1 MNNPARLIPILRYA
15 LLALG
20 LIAGPAVALAQTA
33 PTVTTHPSS
42 ATVTLPTA
50 ATAAFSVVVSGDP
63 APGLQW
69 QVNAGPGWVTLFN
82 DANYSGVTTA
92 SLSVAGVTT
101 AMNGYQYRAVATN
114 ASGTVNSN
122 PAPLTVQSVPAFTV

>member
-20 LIAGPAVALAQTA
+20 LIAGPAAAFAQTA
-33 PTVTTHPSS
+33 PTVATHPSP

-50 ATAAFSVVVSGDP
+50 STTAFSVVVPGDP

-69 QVNAGPGWVTLFN
+69 QVNAGLGWVTLFN

-101 AMNGYQYRAVATN
+101 AMNGYQY
-114 ASGTVNSN
+114 
-122 PAPLTVQSVPAFTV
+122 